1 MLTIRNAY
9 LSYPDRKIV
18 LKKLNLNIKTG
29 ECVVL
34 TGISGSGK
42 SSILNLINGLATR
55 YDNCKISGEVLFQHH
70 DIVKLELYQIAQLI
84 ASVFQNPKTS
94 FFNVNTTMELL
105 FFLENNGVPRQEMQ
119 KRLSDLLNLFPI
131 ANLLNRNIFEL
142 SGGERQILSIATAYI
157 SGVQCVLLDEP
168 SANLDS
174 KYIKIVAKMLA
185 ILKKRGVTLLVA
197 EHRLYYLM
205 DVADRVLVVANGTIS
220 QEYSISKFKQ
230 LSEKKLYAMGLRTRQ
245 EVQLKPFS
253 PMTSGEFYIKSLY
266 KKLINHQ
273 ILKIRDL
280 SLKKGNIYGVVGLN
294 GSGKTSLI
302 KALLG
307 VDKKCQVAIYLDDKL
322 LSTRQRIKLSSWV
335 MQDVNNQLFTDSVM
349 AEIKLGI
356 GNISV
361 DKLNQVIKKLKLSS
375 LLDRHP
381 LSLSVGQKQR
391 VAIAS
396 TILSQK
402 TLLYFDEPT
411 SGMDYLNMIA
421 ISKLL
426 RDSSTNNNII
436 IIVSHDVEFLNQT
449 VDHVIKLSSNL

>member
-18 LKKLNLNIKTG
+18 LKNLNLNIKTG

-55 YDNCKISGEVLFQHH
+55 YDNCKISGAVLFQHH

-349 AEIKLGI
+349 AEIKLGT

-361 DKLNQVIKKLKLSS
+361 DKINQVIKKLKLSS

>member
-18 LKKLNLNIKTG
+18 LKNLNLNIKTG

-84 ASVFQNPKTS
+84 ASVFQNPKNS

-349 AEIKLGI
+349 AEIKLGT

-361 DKLNQVIKKLKLSS
+361 DKINQVIKKLKLSS

-449 VDHVIKLSSNL
+449 VDHVIKLSSN

>member
-1 MLTIRNAY
+1 MLMIRNAY

-18 LKKLNLNIKTG
+18 LKNLNLTIKTG

-55 YDNCKISGEVLFQHH
+55 YDNCKIGGEVLFQHH

-105 FFLENNGVPRQEMQ
+105 FFLENNGVSRQEMQ

-245 EVQLKPFS
+245 EVQLKHFS

-349 AEIKLGI
+349 AEIKLGT

-361 DKLNQVIKKLKLSS
+361 DKINQVIKKLKLSS

-449 VDHVIKLSSNL
+449 VDHVIKLSSN

>member
-18 LKKLNLNIKTG
+18 LKNLNLNIKTG

-55 YDNCKISGEVLFQHH
+55 YDNCKIGGEVLFQHH

-105 FFLENNGVPRQEMQ
+105 FFLENNGVPRHEMQ

-349 AEIKLGI
+349 AEIKLGT

-361 DKLNQVIKKLKLSS
+361 DKINQVIKKLKLSS

-449 VDHVIKLSSNL
+449 VDHVIKLSSN

>member
-18 LKKLNLNIKTG
+18 LKNLNLNIKTG

-70 DIVKLELYQIAQLI
+70 DTVKLELYQIAQLI

-349 AEIKLGI
+349 AEIKLGT

-361 DKLNQVIKKLKLSS
+361 DKINQVIKKLKLSS

-449 VDHVIKLSSNL
+449 VDHVIKLSSN

>member
-349 AEIKLGI
+349 AEIKLGT

-361 DKLNQVIKKLKLSS
+361 DKINQVIKKLKLSS

-449 VDHVIKLSSNL
+449 VDHVIKLSSN

>member
-18 LKKLNLNIKTG
+18 LKNLNLNIKTG

-280 SLKKGNIYGVVGLN
+280 SLNKGNIYGVVGLN

-349 AEIKLGI
+349 AEIKLGT

-361 DKLNQVIKKLKLSS
+361 DKINQVIKKLKLSS

-449 VDHVIKLSSNL
+449 VDHVIKLSSN

>member
-105 FFLENNGVPRQEMQ
+105 FFLENNGVSRQEMQ

-230 LSEKKLYAMGLRTRQ
+230 LSEKQLYAMGLRTRQ

-361 DKLNQVIKKLKLSS
+361 DKINQVIKKLKLSS

-449 VDHVIKLSSNL
+449 VDHVIKLSSN

>member
-18 LKKLNLNIKTG
+18 LKNLNLNIKTG

-105 FFLENNGVPRQEMQ
+105 FFLENNGVSRQEMQ

-411 SGMDYLNMIA
+411 SGMDYLNMIT

>member
-1 MLTIRNAY
+1 MLMIRNAY

-18 LKKLNLNIKTG
+18 LKNLNLTIKTG

-55 YDNCKISGEVLFQHH
+55 YDNCKIGGEVLFQHH

-220 QEYSISKFKQ
+220 QEYSVSKFKQ

-361 DKLNQVIKKLKLSS
+361 DKINQVIKKLKLSS

-449 VDHVIKLSSNL
+449 VDHVIKLSSN